1 MRAAVGYRET
11 DRGDVNKKIMVG
23 NACGEN
29 LSSHGSKA
37 ILLSHAVVA
46 GTITIASLSPHTSIG
61 VNNREAGPSNT

>member
-37 ILLSHAVVA
+37 ILLSHV
-46 GTITIASLSPHTSIG
+46 
-61 VNNREAGPSNT
+61 